1 MRNNSLGRLRSCLG
15 RASSRIAAPLLLAAF
30 LAVPSGSPALADDA
44 GNCSGKNVLLQLR
57 ETDPPRYRAIMDDA
71 SKITNG
77 YSIFWKIE
85 KPGVEPSWLFGTM
98 HSNDARVLNLSEK
111 FQDAFDKIDTLI
123 LELKEVSDPNAI
135 AMELFKHPELTMLPA
150 GKTLDHILPAQETAQ
165 VAAGLAKKGIPIAA
179 VIRMRPW
186 FLYMGLLSCYND
198 PNKDG
203 YILDRRLAELAE
215 ENGVDVEGLETP
227 LEQFQ
232 ALADLSDETTMKG
245 LVEVFKLPY
254 SMSDLTE
261 TMTELYLT
269 GNIGLM
275 KSFSEGLSDD
285 KTMDL
290 AFSKRIVIDR
300 NEVMAKRI
308 LPYLEKGNAMMAV
321 GAFHLQGD
329 RGLVEL
335 LRREGFTVIAVD

>member
-1 MRNNSLGRLRSCLG
+1 MRSNSLGRLRSCLG
-15 RASSRIAAPLLLAAF
+15 RAASRFAAPLLLAAF

-57 ETDPPRYRAIMDDA
+57 ETDPPRYRVIMDDA
-71 SKITNG
+71 SKIANS
-77 YSIFWKIE
+77 YSVFWKIE

-98 HSNDARVLNLSEK
+98 HSNDARVLNLSDK
-111 FQDAFDKIDTLI
+111 FQDAFDQIDTLI

-135 AMELFKHPELTMLPA
+135 AVELLKHPELTMLPA
-150 GKTLDHILPAQETAQ
+150 GKTLDHILPAEETAQ

-186 FLYMGLLSCYND
+186 FIYMELQSCYND

-254 SMSDLTE
+254 SMSDLIE

-275 KSFSEGLSDD
+275 KSFPEGLSDD

>member
-1 MRNNSLGRLRSCLG
+1 
-15 RASSRIAAPLLLAAF
+15 
-30 LAVPSGSPALADDA
+30 
-44 GNCSGKNVLLQLR
+44 
-57 ETDPPRYRAIMDDA
+57 
-71 SKITNG
+71 
-77 YSIFWKIE
+77 
-85 KPGVEPSWLFGTM
+85 
-98 HSNDARVLNLSEK
+98 
-111 FQDAFDKIDTLI
+111 
-123 LELKEVSDPNAI
+123 
-135 AMELFKHPELTMLPA
+135 
-150 GKTLDHILPAQETAQ
+150 
-165 VAAGLAKKGIPIAA
+165 
-179 VIRMRPW
+179 MRPW
-186 FLYMGLLSCYND
+186 FIYMELQSCYND

-254 SMSDLTE
+254 SMSDLIE

-329 RGLVEL
+329 RGVVEL
-335 LRREGFTVIAVD
+335 LRREGFTVTAVD